1 MRSEYT
7 ISLLD
12 SLGLTMPRVANPLA
26 DVSYNDLMAD
36 VEVFAESKGLQGE
49 LDLLKKGALVAR
61 DPGNFDSLEIL
72 SQEEKDALT
81 FEVDHKW
88 NHPWSLYFT
97 IIVCSIGAAVQG
109 WDQTGS
115 NGANLSFPLEFGIG
129 NGETPGAPN
138 HIRDQWLVGL
148 VNAGP
153 YIGAS
158 FLGCWLGD
166 PINNYIGRR
175 GTIFVSGVF
184 CLLTPIGGAL
194 SQTWEQ
200 LFITRLLMG
209 IGMGLKGSCVP
220 VFAAENSPARIR
232 GALVMSWQMWTAF
245 GIFLGF
251 CANLAVYNVGA
262 IAWRLQIGSA
272 FIPAVPLTSEWD

>member
-1 MRSEYT
+1 M
-7 ISLLD
+7 
-12 SLGLTMPRVANPLA
+12 
-26 DVSYNDLMAD
+26 SYNDLMAD
-36 VEVFAESKGLQGE
+36 VESFAENKGLQSE
-49 LDLLKKGALVAR
+49 LGLLKKGALVAR
-61 DPGNFDSLEIL
+61 DPNNFENMDIL
-72 SQEEKDALT
+72 TQEEKDALR

-88 NHPWSLYFT
+88 KHPWSLYFT

-166 PINNYIGRR
+166 PINTYLGRR
-175 GTIFVSGVF
+175 GTIFVSGVI
-184 CLLTPIGGAL
+184 CLLTPIGGAV

-200 LFITRLLMG
+200 LFITRILMG
-209 IGMGLKGSCVP
+209 IGMGLKGSSVP

-251 CANLAVYNVGA
+251 CANLAVYDVGA

-272 FIPAVPLTSEWD
+272 FIPAVPLTSEL